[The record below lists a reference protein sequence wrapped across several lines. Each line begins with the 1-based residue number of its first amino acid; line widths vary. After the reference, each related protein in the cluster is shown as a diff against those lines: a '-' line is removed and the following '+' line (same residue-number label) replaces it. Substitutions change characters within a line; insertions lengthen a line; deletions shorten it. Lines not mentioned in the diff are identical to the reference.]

1 MEIYMVGGAVRDA
14 LLGLPV
20 KDRDWVAVGATP
32 QQLVDLGYLPVGKDF
47 PVFLHPITKDEVA
60 LARQERKTEPGYHGF
75 AFHAAPDVTLEQDL
89 SRRDLTINSIA
100 VEAANTLAEHGFES
114 QFDHLFSGNIPIS
127 LHRTLLID
135 PHGGLRD
142 LDAKV
147 LRHVSPAF
155 AEDPVR
161 ILRLARFAA
170 RFSDFTVAPE
180 TMALMQKMVQN
191 GEVDALVAERVWQE
205 IAKGL
210 MEAKPSRMFEVLR
223 ECGALQRLLPE
234 LDRLWGVPQRA
245 EYHPEIDTGV
255 HAMMVL
261 DMSAKLDA
269 NLAIRYAC
277 LCHDFGKGTTPADML
292 PRHIGHEDRSVKLL
306 REVSARLR
314 VPTECK
320 ELAEVVAR
328 EHGNIHRSAEFSA
341 AAIVRL
347 LERCDAF
354 RKPARFA
361 EVLLA
366 CECDARGRLHF
377 EEAAYPQ
384 RQRLLQSLQ
393 AAQTVTAD
401 SAMKD
406 AINNIAMQEIN
417 TAAIGKNTSKNE
429 VKNESEKSKTISGK
443 QIGEL
448 IHAARV
454 KAVEIELQS

>member
-1 MEIYMVGGAVRDA
+1 MQIYMVGGAVRDA

-20 KDRDWVAVGATP
+20 QDHDWVVVGATP
-32 QQLVDLGYLPVGKDF
+32 EQMVQEGFLSVGKDF
-47 PVFLHPITKDEVA
+47 PVFLHPVTKEEVA
-60 LARQERKTEPGYHGF
+60 LARTERKTAPGYHGF
-75 AFHAAPDVTLEQDL
+75 AFHAAPDVTLEDDL

-100 VEAANTLAEHGFES
+100 VQAINTPAIGKNSTKNDWKVDLE
-114 QFDHLFSGNIPIS
+114 QFKGQSS
-127 LHRTLLID
+127 EQLID
-135 PHGGLRD
+135 PHGGQRD
-142 LDAKV
+142 LQAKV
-147 LRHVSPAF
+147 LRHVSSAF

-170 RFSDFTVAPE
+170 RFADFSVAPE
-180 TMALMQKMVQN
+180 TMALMRQMVAS
-191 GEVDALVAERVWQE
+191 GEVDALVPERVWQE

-210 MEAKPSRMFEVLR
+210 MEQQPSRMFEVLR
-223 ECGALQRLLPE
+223 DCGALARLLPE

-255 HAMMVL
+255 HVMMVL
-261 DMSAKLDA
+261 DMSARLDG

-277 LCHDFGKGTTPADML
+277 LCHDFGKGTTPADAL

-306 REVSARLR
+306 REVSTRLR

-328 EHGNIHRSAEFSA
+328 EHGNIHRSSEFNA

-366 CECDARGRLHF
+366 CECDARGRLGF

-393 AAQTVTAD
+393 IAQTVTAEN
-401 SAMKD
+401 
-406 AINNIAMQEIN
+406 AINNIAVKVIN
-417 TAAIGKNTSKNE
+417 TPAVSENSPKNE
-429 VKNESEKSKTISGK
+429 VLEAKSITGK

-454 KAVEIELQS
+454 KAVEKAL

>member
-1 MEIYMVGGAVRDA
+1 MQIYMVGGAVRDA

-47 PVFLHPITKDEVA
+47 PVFLHPVTKDEVA
-60 LARQERKTEPGYHGF
+60 LARQERKTAPGYHGF
-75 AFHAAPDVTLEQDL
+75 AFHASPDVTLEQDL

-100 VEAANTLAEHGFES
+100 IEAINTPATSGFSVEFNVNDDFSLDRS
-114 QFDHLFSGNIPIS
+114 QLV
-127 LHRTLLID
+127 D
-135 PHGGLRD
+135 PYDGLRD

-147 LRHVSPAF
+147 LRHVSDAF

-180 TMALMQKMVQN
+180 TMALMRHMVQN
-191 GEVDALVAERVWQE
+191 GEVDALVSERVWQE
-205 IAKGL
+205 IATGL
-210 MEAKPSRMFEVLR
+210 MCDKPSRMFEVLR

-261 DMSAKLDA
+261 DMSARLDC

-314 VPTECK
+314 VPVECK

-328 EHGNIHRSAEFSA
+328 EHGNIHRSGEFNA

-366 CECDARGRLHF
+366 CECDARGRLGF
-377 EEAAYPQ
+377 EDAAYPQ
-384 RQRLLQSLQ
+384 
-393 AAQTVTAD
+393 
-401 SAMKD
+401 
-406 AINNIAMQEIN
+406 
-417 TAAIGKNTSKNE
+417 
-429 VKNESEKSKTISGK
+429 
-443 QIGEL
+443 
-448 IHAARV
+448 
-454 KAVEIELQS
+454 

>member
-1 MEIYMVGGAVRDA
+1 MQIYMVGGAVRDA

-32 QQLVDLGYLPVGKDF
+32 QQLLDAGYLAVGKDF
-47 PVFLHPITKDEVA
+47 PVFLHPVTKDEVA
-60 LARQERKTEPGYHGF
+60 LARQERKTAPGYHGF

-100 VEAANTLAEHGFES
+100 IQAINTPATAENASKLKLNSKLKSALNVDFPLKLA
-114 QFDHLFSGNIPIS
+114 Q
-127 LHRTLLID
+127 LID
-135 PHGGLRD
+135 PNGGLQD
-142 LDAKV
+142 LANKV
-147 LRHVSPAF
+147 LRHISPAF
-155 AEDPVR
+155 TEDPVR

-170 RFSDFTVAPE
+170 RFSDFTVAVE
-180 TMALMQKMVQN
+180 TMALMRQMVQN
-191 GEVDALVAERVWQE
+191 GEVDALVSERVWQE

-210 MEAKPSRMFEVLR
+210 METKPSRMFEVLR

-261 DMSAKLDA
+261 DMSARLDC

-277 LCHDFGKGTTPADML
+277 LCHDFGKGTTPAHVL
-292 PRHIGHEDRSVKLL
+292 PRHIGHEDRSVRLL

-328 EHGNIHRSAEFSA
+328 EHGNIHRSGDFSA
-341 AAIVRL
+341 AATVRL

-366 CECDARGRLHF
+366 CECDARGRLGF
-377 EEAAYPQ
+377 EDAAYPQ
-384 RQRLLQSLQ
+384 RQRLLQSLA
-393 AAQTVTAD
+393 AAQSVDTGQIATNTVA
-401 SAMKD
+401 AQ
-406 AINNIAMQEIN
+406 AINTPALGENKAENNNKNTGERIA
-417 TAAIGKNTSKNE
+417 AAIHT
-429 VKNESEKSKTISGK
+429 
-443 QIGEL
+443 
-448 IHAARV
+448 ARV
-454 KAVEIELQS
+454 QAVAAAVV

>member
-1 MEIYMVGGAVRDA
+1 MQIYMVGGAVRDA

-32 QQLVDLGYLPVGKDF
+32 QELVDLGYLPVGKDF

-60 LARQERKTEPGYHGF
+60 LARQERKTAPGYHGF
-75 AFHAAPDVTLEQDL
+75 SFHAAPDVTLEQDL

-100 VEAANTLAEHGFES
+100 IKAINTPASAKFSVFFDQIEQNQS
-114 QFDHLFSGNIPIS
+114 IQFDRSK
-127 LHRTLLID
+127 LID
-135 PHGGLRD
+135 PYGGLRD
-142 LDAKV
+142 LDANV
-147 LRHVSPAF
+147 LRHVSDAF

-161 ILRLARFAA
+161 ILRLSRFAA

-180 TMALMQKMVQN
+180 TMALMCQMVQN
-191 GEVDALVAERVWQE
+191 GEVDALVSERVWQE
-205 IAKGL
+205 IATGL
-210 MEAKPSRMFEVLR
+210 MYDKPSRMFEVLR
-223 ECGALQRLLPE
+223 ECCALQRLLPE

-261 DMSAKLDA
+261 DMSARLGC

-277 LCHDFGKGTTPADML
+277 LCHDFGKGTTSADVL

-306 REVSARLR
+306 REVSTRLR
-314 VPTECK
+314 VPVECK

-328 EHGNIHRSAEFSA
+328 EHGNIHRSGDFSA

-366 CECDARGRLHF
+366 CECDARGRLGF
-377 EEAAYPQ
+377 EDAAYPQ

-393 AAQTVTAD
+393 AAQTVTAEN
-401 SAMKD
+401 
-406 AINNIAMQEIN
+406 AINNIAAQAIN
-417 TAAIGKNTSKNE
+417 TTAIGENIFKNE
-429 VKNESEKSKTISGK
+429 VNELLETKSITGK

-448 IHAARV
+448 IHGARV
-454 KAVEIELQS
+454 QAVRKSLASS